1 VTGTLTSLAVVAVG
15 IQLALQAPVNS
26 ALGSHV
32 GRLAASLVS
41 FAVGTLILVALVLV
55 TGEVTSLGGVFDQP
69 AWESAGGLIGASFV
83 AVATLT
89 VARIGAGA
97 VVAATVTGQ
106 LLSSLVIDDR
116 GLAGVDADPLSTI
129 RVVGALLLVAGTLL
143 VVLER
148 PSGRRA
154 TGGKADR
161 HAGAWHFAVPV
172 VFAVGLAVGFQHP
185 MNAELG
191 GSIGE
196 LNAGLVNFCVG
207 TALLSLLVGLSGRAG
222 GLAGLRGAPPWQLA
236 GGLIGVVTVVASL
249 SAVPVIGAAAL
260 TAALV
265 TGQLLGSV
273 ALDRFG
279 ALGLDVRPV
288 DSRRAAGVLLLL
300 AGTVAC
306 VA

>member
-1 VTGTLTSLAVVAVG
+1 LTPAVASLAIVAVG
-15 IQLALQAPVNS
+15 IQLALQAPINS

-41 FAVGTLILVALVLV
+41 FVVGTFVLLALVLV
-55 TGEVTSLGGVFDQP
+55 SGELGGLAAVLDQP
-69 AWESAGGLIGASFV
+69 VWQSAGGLIGASFV

-106 LLSSLVIDDR
+106 LLSSLVIDDL
-116 GLAGVDADPLSTI
+116 GLVGVDTEPLTSI
-129 RVVGALLLVAGTLL
+129 RVLGAVLLVAGTVL
-143 VVLER
+143 VVMER
-148 PSGRRA
+148 HPGREQARSW
-154 TGGKADR
+154 KL
-161 HAGAWHFAVPV
+161 AVPA
-172 VFAVGLAVGFQHP
+172 VFVVGLAVGFQHP
-185 MNAELG
+185 MNGELG
-191 GSIGE
+191 TAIGE
-196 LNAGLVNFCVG
+196 LNAGLINFVVG
-207 TALLSLLVGLSGRAG
+207 TALLAVLVGASGRAAALG
-222 GLAGLRGAPPWQLA
+222 RLGEAPRWQLV

-265 TGQLLGSV
+265 TGQLVGSV

-279 ALGLDVRPV
+279 AFGLDVRPV
-288 DSRRAAGVLLLL
+288 DVRRAAGVLLLL
-300 AGTVAC
+300 GGTVAC